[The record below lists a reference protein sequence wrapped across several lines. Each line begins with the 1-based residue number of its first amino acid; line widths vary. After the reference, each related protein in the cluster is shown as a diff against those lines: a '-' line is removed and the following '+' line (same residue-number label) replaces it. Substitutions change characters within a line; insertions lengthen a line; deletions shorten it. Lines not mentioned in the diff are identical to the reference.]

1 MIMLSE
7 NVVNY
12 VCICPFMVC
21 WVAFFFL
28 GINVMCESFALWGD
42 RTYGPMDLIVS

>member
-1 MIMLSE
+1 MPLYGMLSCF
-7 NVVNY
+7 Y
-12 VCICPFMVC
+12 
-21 WVAFFFL
+21 FL